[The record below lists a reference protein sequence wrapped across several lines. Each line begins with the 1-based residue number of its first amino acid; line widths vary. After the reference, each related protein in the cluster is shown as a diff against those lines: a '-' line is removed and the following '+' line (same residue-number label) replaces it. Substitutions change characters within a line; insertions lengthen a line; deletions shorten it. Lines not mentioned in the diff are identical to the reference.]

1 MIMTATDRTTAPRP
15 GMRSEAT
22 NMDRWRA
29 AVACAIMAPS
39 GHNAQPWL
47 FHAHPTGEALELYA
61 DRSRALPV
69 VDPDD
74 RELVIS
80 CGAALFHLRLALRYF
95 GWTSRVEIL
104 PDPDDR
110 DLLARVR
117 FGDRW
122 LATPDEIAMFDAI
135 ARRRTVRRV
144 FDQRPV
150 PAELLAALARAAEDE
165 DAGLFV
171 LATPEEREYAA
182 DLVADADWRQGGDR
196 AFRRELAA
204 WIHPNRSRSGDGMP
218 GDALS
223 MGTLASYL
231 GPFVVRTFDWG
242 EGRAARDHQLAVGSP
257 CMAVLWTE
265 KDDTRAW
272 IAAGQALA
280 RVLLAATA
288 AGVSASFLNQP
299 LEIPELRQVF
309 EGTLDVPGR
318 AQLLL
323 RMGYGPQVPATP
335 RRAVADVFV

>member
-1 MIMTATDRTTAPRP
+1 MTTQAGIATEPFTEPRA
-15 GMRSEAT
+15 EAT

-39 GHNAQPWL
+39 SHNTQPWL

-61 DRSRALPV
+61 DRTRALPV

-95 GWTSRVEIL
+95 GYTSRVELL

-117 FGDRW
+117 FGERW
-122 LATPDEIAMFDAI
+122 LATPGETAMFDAI
-135 ARRRTVRRV
+135 ARRRTVRRM
-144 FDQRPV
+144 FEQRPV
-150 PAELLAALARAAEDE
+150 PAELLARLARAAEDE

-171 LATPEEREYAA
+171 LETAEEREYAA

-204 WIHPNRSRSGDGMP
+204 WIHPNRSRSSDGMP

-223 MGTLASYL
+223 MGALASYF

-265 KDDTRAW
+265 RDDTQGW

-280 RVLLAATA
+280 RVLLEACA

-299 LEIPELRQVF
+299 LEIPPLRQLF
-309 EGTLDVPGR
+309 EGTLDLPGH

-323 RMGYGPQVPATP
+323 RMGYGPTVDPTP
-335 RRAVADVFV
+335 RRAVSDVFI